1 MPEGGDVVYTLDF
14 STVFKSFDVLLGGA
28 LLTIELSAAAMVL
41 GLIVAVSG
49 ALGKLFGPSW
59 LKRVVDVYIE
69 VIRNTPF
76 LIQIF
81 LVYFGLPQAG
91 LRLEPVPAALLA
103 MVVNVGAYAIEIVR
117 AGIDAI
123 PRGQINAGFALGLGR
138 LQVFRYVIL
147 RPALRKVFPALTSQF
162 IWLMLGS
169 SVVSTIS
176 ADDLTQVASN
186 LASNNFKHF
195 EVYIV
200 VTVMYLIMTLLFS
213 GAFALIRRWAFSYPE
228 SR

>member
-1 MPEGGDVVYTLDF
+1 MVYTLDF
-14 STVFKSFDVLLGGA
+14 STVFKSYDVLLAGA
-28 LLTIELSAAAMVL
+28 WLTIELSAAAMAL
-41 GLIVAVSG
+41 GLIVAVFG
-49 ALGKLFGPSW
+49 ALAKLFGPGW
-59 LKRVVDVYIE
+59 LKALVDAYIE
-69 VIRNTPF
+69 IIRNTPF

-81 LVYFGLPQAG
+81 LVYFGLPLAG

-123 PRGQINAGFALGLGR
+123 PRGQISAGFALGLGR
-138 LQVFRYVIL
+138 LQVFRYVMI

-169 SVVSTIS
+169 SVVSAIS

-186 LASNNFKHF
+186 LASSNFKHF
-195 EVYIV
+195 EIYIV
-200 VTVMYLIMTLLFS
+200 VTGMYLVMTLLFS
-213 GAFALIRRWAFSYPE
+213 GVFALIRRWAFSYPE
-228 SR
+228 GR